1 MWLTPFY
8 LFLGV
13 LLIQIFK
20 EHINKNNLKKFFIFF
35 IVFFIL
41 SPASYLYVSL
51 SNDFKRTDYP
61 GNEIAKKVQLAWDQD
76 FNEPIQ
82 FVVGD
87 EWKAGNLSY
96 HIKSRPI
103 WEGFIDNKIFD
114 IAKEYLCI
122 DDICVGTYK

>member
-1 MWLTPFY
+1 VHKLDLLEDQFDRQKKIVWWEQERL
-8 LFLGV
+8 LNSKV
-13 LLIQIFK
+13 LLVGAGA
-20 EHINKNNLKKFFIFF
+20 L
-35 IVFFIL
+35 
-41 SPASYLYVSL
+41 
-51 SNDFKRTDYP
+51 

-87 EWKAGNLSY
+87 EWRAGNLSY
-96 HIKSRPI
+96 HLESRPT